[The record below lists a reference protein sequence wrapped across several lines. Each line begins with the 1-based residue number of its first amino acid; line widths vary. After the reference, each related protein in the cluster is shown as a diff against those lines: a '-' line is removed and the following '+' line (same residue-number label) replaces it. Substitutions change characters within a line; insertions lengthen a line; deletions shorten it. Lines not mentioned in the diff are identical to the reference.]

1 MASLPVFSSV
11 SPRFGLPL
19 LYAAQAQKELCV
31 NEALAVIDAML
42 GCAVEGIATVPPAS
56 PVNGTNWLVGS
67 GGTGAWAGRD
77 GSVAACQA
85 GNWVFIAPRDGM
97 NVLNRATGQTL
108 LYAGGWQ
115 APAQPAAPAGGAT
128 VDVEARTAIAALI
141 AALQQAGIFSTS

>member
-42 GCAVEGIATVPPAS
+42 GCAVEGIATAPPTS
-56 PVNGTNWLVGS
+56 PVNGTNWLVATGGS
-67 GGTGAWAGRD
+67 GVWAGQD
-77 GSVAACQA
+77 GNIAAYQA
-85 GNWVFIAPRDGM
+85 GNWVFITARDGM
-97 NVLNRATGQTL
+97 NVFNRATGQTL

-115 APAQPAAPAGGAT
+115 APVKPAAPAGGTT
-128 VDVEARTAIAALI
+128 VDAEARTAIAAII
-141 AALQQAGIFSTS
+141 AALQQAGVFNAS